1 VRLSAPQEPGRPL
14 VAAGDCVTEQ
24 GISMSL
30 ILHFHPLSSFCWKA
44 LIALYE
50 HGTTFTRKSVDLG
63 NPEERA
69 ALLKL
74 WPIGKFP
81 VLQDDARQQ
90 IVPETSVIIEYLD
103 RHFAGPT
110 WMIPADPELALQ
122 TRLRD
127 RFYDLYVHLPMQKV
141 IGDRLRP
148 GDKKDPYGVAEA
160 RAQLRTSYAMIEQQM
175 APGGLAM
182 GGAFSLA
189 DCSAFPALYY
199 GNLAEPFGENHKH
212 LSAYVERL
220 KARPSVA
227 RVLREAEPY
236 FHMFPREN

>member
-1 VRLSAPQEPGRPL
+1 
-14 VAAGDCVTEQ
+14 
-24 GISMSL
+24 MSL
-30 ILHFHPLSSFCWKA
+30 TLHFHPLSSFCWKA

-50 HGTTFTRKSVDLG
+50 HGTKFTPKSVDLS

-103 RHFAGPT
+103 QHFAGRTP
-110 WMIPADPELALQ
+110 MIPADPELALQ

-148 GDKKDPYGVAEA
+148 GDQKDPHGVAEA
-160 RAQLRTSYAMIEQQM
+160 RAQLRTSYGVIEQQM
-175 APGGLAM
+175 AAGGWAM
-182 GGAFSLA
+182 RDAFSLA

-199 GNLAEPFGENHKH
+199 GNLAEPFGETHKH

-236 FHMFPREN
+236 FHMFPRED